1 MARLLDFIQEY
12 EVLISRFALASLEN
26 KLGHAFLFVG
36 PNESGKKMAALALS
50 QAMLCEKSQNNKM
63 LLACGECGSCLRIE
77 NKQHEGLLIIEPENK
92 QIKIEQAR
100 RLLDFLSL
108 QSVSKVRT
116 IIIDGIELMNVQ
128 SSNSLLKIL
137 EEPPQNT
144 FFFLITPS
152 SEHVLSTVRSR
163 TQIVRFPAGK
173 KSFAFDQDE
182 LQMKESAANFL
193 ELWMK
198 NPKAYLLPEFREMV
212 RGKENALLFA
222 RQLICLFRDV
232 MMWKAG
238 ERSAFL
244 NPDKKTLFQLISQIS
259 SEKMNRVSRSLL
271 GLEGSIMANRDTQL
285 VFEEFWIETQA
296 L

>member
-12 EVLISRFALASLEN
+12 EVLITRFAQASLEN

-36 PNESGKKMAALALS
+36 PNESGKKMAALALA

-63 LLACGECGSCLRIE
+63 LIACGECGSCLRTE

-100 RLLDFLSL
+100 QLLDFLSL
-108 QSVSKVRT
+108 QSVSKVRA

-152 SEHVLSTVRSR
+152 SEHVLSTIRSR
-163 TQIVRFPAGK
+163 SQIVRFPAVS
-173 KSFAFDQDE
+173 KSLSFDQDE
-182 LQMKESAANFL
+182 LEAKESAANVL
-193 ELWMK
+193 ELLMT

-212 RGKENALLFA
+212 RGKENALMLS
-222 RQLICLFRDV
+222 RQLIRLFRDA
-232 MMWKAG
+232 MIWKVG
-238 ERSAFL
+238 ERSTLL
-244 NPDKKTLFQLISQIS
+244 NPDKKTLFS
-259 SEKMNRVSRSLL
+259 
-271 GLEGSIMANRDTQL
+271 
-285 VFEEFWIETQA
+285 
-296 L
+296 